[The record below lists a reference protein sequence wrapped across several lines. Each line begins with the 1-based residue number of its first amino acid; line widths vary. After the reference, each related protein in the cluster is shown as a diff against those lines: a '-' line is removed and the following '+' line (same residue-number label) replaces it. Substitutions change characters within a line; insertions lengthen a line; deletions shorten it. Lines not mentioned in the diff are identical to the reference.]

1 MKLKVTALILLT
13 ILFQSIPAWAG
24 LTKTQVS
31 QLYVSIFN
39 RASEGEGNTY
49 WRSQPDMAAAATAML
64 ATQAAQNYFGT
75 SLNSNHAFIEHIYL
89 NTLNK
94 EYWDDPIGIIYWV
107 NLLDNGKSR
116 GSVVAELV
124 SVIGDYAPGGPY
136 YDPDDQATVMA
147 YNQFNNR
154 VAVSSYMAEVVDT
167 PPEGWET
174 ITQLGE
180 IGLKVTDDVNSVNL
194 AKQFIDTLSGDD
206 NNNGKPLIT
215 VGESEDIAAK
225 DIPPTGDIIVIN
237 QPGNPLHGMEII
249 VPPRAYGDTRQFQ
262 VSSAPVLSHSFGE
275 LFEPLTPMITVENGG
290 DHSEETMTVQIP
302 VQIPQGWFVTAF
314 FFDRDQGKL
323 EPMQLISTENDIV
336 TVTTRHFSDFIVTGI
351 PQSILES
358 YLIEGI
364 RSDFYPGVDDFSFI
378 NRGSYIAPGGH
389 CAGQAIAAMWY
400 YSAKPEG
407 DQPLWGIYDNNFSD
421 WPTPDLWEDDSYAYR
436 FCSVLQKDY
445 NVYSFEFDFWTE
457 AQGRVW
463 KRVNN
468 RWQWVDVPGIGPEG
482 TRNMFALAILL
493 TGEPQYV
500 SIRSDAGGGHAMI
513 VHAVTRDALHIADP
527 NYPGDINR
535 TIYYSNGTFDPYASG
550 DDWDEI
556 SAGRGKRYE
565 TILYLAKSTLMP
577 FEDIARRWQEVK
589 DGTIGNDLFPGYD
602 IKYLNEDTGKFE
614 LLGEN
619 QVFTEKKIK
628 LNISDQSGKTWGWRI
643 YRDQSVLSK
652 DSDNKHDLIPGDNLL
667 GFYIVAKVGDSWEY
681 VDFQYVNVIHEPE
694 DEGAIPINISR
705 SFEMPFGPFP
715 ASTDE
720 DANVQFTV
728 SITGQLEGA
737 QDPYV
742 EYFNINAPAPY
753 DYSGK
758 SMRVKDVKQSE
769 ITVVSG
775 TVNVSASRFSGSPIS
790 WNGRGRTEYT
800 LSNPRLV
807 RYDPSS
813 EEIVEEYPD
822 MNFRWEIP
830 STDSALAPFFNNEI
844 RLEFWLDSKH
854 YYAEDPDS
862 PLTLKSEYH
871 GFELVFKLN
880 ISLTKDRPA
889 WDNSP
894 AGP

>member
-1 MKLKVTALILLT
+1 MKYKHTILILLF
-13 ILFQSIPAWAG
+13 ILMSSIPAWAG
-24 LTKTQVS
+24 LTQTQVS
-31 QLYVSIFN
+31 ELYVSIFN
-39 RASEGEGNTY
+39 RASEGEGNIY
-49 WRSQPDMAAAATAML
+49 WQSQPDMAAAATAML
-64 ATQAAQNYFGT
+64 ATLAAQNYFGT

-94 EYWDDPIGIIYWV
+94 EYWDDPIGITYWV

-116 GSVVAELV
+116 GEVVAELV

-174 ITQLGE
+174 ITQLGSAS
-180 IGLKVTDDVNSVNL
+180 LNVTDEVNSVNL
-194 AKQFIDTLSGDD
+194 AKQFIDTLISDD
-206 NNNGKPLIT
+206 NNNDNPVIT
-215 VGESEDIAAK
+215 VGERENIAAQY
-225 DIPPTGDIIVIN
+225 ISPTGDIIVVN

-249 VPPRAYGDTRQFQ
+249 VPPGAYGDTRQFQ

-302 VQIPQGWFVTAF
+302 VQVPQGWFAAAF
-314 FFDRDQGKL
+314 YFDRVQGKL
-323 EPMQLISTENDIV
+323 EPMQLISTEDDVV
-336 TVTTRHFSDFIVTGI
+336 TVNTRHFSDFIVTGI
-351 PQSILES
+351 PQSILDN

-389 CAGQAIAAMWY
+389 CAGQSIGAMWY

-407 DQPLWGIYDNNFSD
+407 NQPLWGSYDNNFSARA
-421 WPTPDLWEDDSYAYR
+421 TPDLWEDDSYAYR
-436 FCSVLQKDY
+436 FCSVLQKDIDWD
-445 NVYSFEFDFWTE
+445 SFSMDFWLE

-463 KRVNN
+463 KLVNN
-468 RWQWVDVPGIGPEG
+468 QWEQVEVPAIGPEG
-482 TRNMFALAILL
+482 TRNLFALAVLL
-493 TGEPQYV
+493 TGEPQFVGIY
-500 SIRSDAGGGHAMI
+500 SDAGGGHAMI
-513 VHAVTRDALHIADP
+513 VYAVTRDAMHIADP

-535 TIYYSNGTFDPYASG
+535 TIYFSNGTFDPYASG
-550 DDWDEI
+550 DNWEEI
-556 SAGRGKRYE
+556 NAGRGKRYE

-577 FEDIARRWQEVK
+577 FENISRRWQEVK
-589 DGTIGNDLFPGYD
+589 DGTIGNDLFPAYD
-602 IKYLNEDTGKFE
+602 MKYLNEDSGQYE

-619 QVFTEKKIK
+619 QVFSESPVKIK
-628 LNISDQSGKTWGWRI
+628 PSLHGQVNTGWKV
-643 YRDQSVLSK
+643 YRDGERLTLDDGK
-652 DSDNKHDLIPGDNLL
+652 INLIPGDNYL
-667 GFYIVAKVGDSWEY
+667 GFTTFGALEDSWEY
-681 VDFQYVNVIHEPE
+681 IDFQYINVIYEPAE
-694 DEGAIPINISR
+694 AMVPINISR

-715 ASTDE
+715 SSTDE

-728 SITGQLEGA
+728 SITGRLEGA
-737 QDPYV
+737 QNPYV
-742 EYFNINAPAPY
+742 EYYDVNAPAPY

-769 ITVVSG
+769 TTVVSG
-775 TVNVSASRFSGSPIS
+775 TVNVSASRFSGSPVS

-822 MNFRWEIP
+822 MNFRWEMP
-830 STDSALAPFFNNEI
+830 ATDSALAPFFNNEI
-844 RLEFWLDSKH
+844 RLEFWLDSKY
-854 YYAEDPDS
+854 YYAEDSDS
-862 PLTLKSEYH
+862 PMVLKSEYH
-871 GFELVFKLN
+871 GQELVFKFK
-880 ISLTKDRPA
+880 ISLTKDRPE
-889 WDNSP
+889 WDDSP